1 MTLKLNRSKDNVLV
15 KFPQKHRVITSDIQK
30 TVTEYSN
37 WKITEKYRT
46 NMKKNSSNKKAK
58 KKTKTL
64 YFPWNNSNG
73 INGINVGFRGE
84 NGNKESELNVL
95 KWINV
100 WASHGDLIITK
111 YVDGFSRELLL
122 LNTYLAKYFLVITSI
137 SSWVSW
143 NQTQRNYSS
152 QSETTQNNQNLK

>member
-58 KKTKTL
+58 KKKTKTL

-95 KWINV
+95 KWSNV

-111 YVDGFSRELLL
+111 YVDVFLGSSFIEHLSREIFFGNNFHFQLSVVKPNPKKLL
-122 LNTYLAKYFLVITSI
+122 
-137 SSWVSW
+137 
-143 NQTQRNYSS
+143 
-152 QSETTQNNQNLK
+152 

>member
-58 KKTKTL
+58 KKKKLKPSIFLEIILMGLMVST
-64 YFPWNNSNG
+64 S
-73 INGINVGFRGE
+73 
-84 NGNKESELNVL
+84 VL
-95 KWINV
+95 EGKMEI
-100 WASHGDLIITK
+100 K
-111 YVDGFSRELLL
+111 
-122 LNTYLAKYFLVITSI
+122 
-137 SSWVSW
+137 
-143 NQTQRNYSS
+143 NQS
-152 QSETTQNNQNLK
+152 